1 MKTTRLFNCRALRR
15 GVATLLL
22 LAVSVAAKAYDFV
35 LSGICYNVVSEVDL
49 TCEVTYYSE
58 IVSSN
63 KEVYSGDMTI
73 PETVRHDGKT
83 YSVVGICDSTFYECT
98 DLSKVTI
105 GGNVT
110 TIGKYA
116 FYGCTGMIS
125 VIIGNGVTNIGEYA
139 FSGCTGLTSVS
150 IGNSVTNIEEYA
162 FSGCTGLT
170 EITIPES
177 VTNIGGYA
185 FNKCTG
191 MTILNFNAVA
201 CPAAGFWYYYVAS
214 AFYGCDNISAVN
226 FGDKV
231 TIIPAY
237 ICDEM
242 KGLTEVTI
250 PNSVT
255 EIGEYAFDYCPKLTS
270 VTIGNSVTKIGYD
283 AFFLCKGLTSIT
295 IPESVTEIGNSA
307 FGNCTGLTSVIIG
320 ESVSSIGSYAFSQ
333 CTGLTGTLTIPERVT
348 SIGDEAFENCAGL
361 TEVNF
366 NATACTYAGDVYGAF
381 RKCTNI
387 STFNFGDN
395 VTIIPGFLCYGL
407 SGLTEVSIPNSVI
420 TIGTR
425 AFRECTGLTS
435 VNIPNSVTEIGMRA
449 FRDCSSLTEVT
460 IPNSVTLI
468 DNETFYGCTSL
479 KEVTIP
485 ESVTS
490 IGGSAFYNCTGLRTL
505 NSYNSTPP
513 TCDTGVFENVRTDF
527 CTLFVPIGAKSA
539 YSIADQWKEFLYVEE
554 VEVSPV
560 ADILAGDNSE
570 PAGYYTTDGKQVPQP
585 QRGINIVRY
594 TDGTAR
600 KVLVK

>member
-1 MKTTRLFNCRALRR
+1 MKKIKTLDCRGLCR
-15 GVATLLL
+15 GMAALLL
-22 LAVSVAAKAYDFV
+22 LVVSVAANAYDFV
-35 LSGICYNVVSEVDL
+35 LSGICYNVVSEDDL

-58 IVSSN
+58 TVSSN
-63 KEVYSGDMTI
+63 KEVYSGDITI

-110 TIGKYA
+110 TIGDYA
-116 FYGCTGMIS
+116 FYGCTGMPS

-139 FSGCTGLTSVS
+139 FSGCTGLTSVT
-150 IGNSVTNIEEYA
+150 IGNGVTNIEEYA

-177 VTNIGGYA
+177 VTHIGGYA
-185 FNKCTG
+185 FRNCTG

-201 CPAAGFWYYYVAS
+201 CPAAGFWNYYVAS
-214 AFYGCDNISAVN
+214 AFYGCDNISTVN

-255 EIGEYAFDYCPKLTS
+255 EIGEYAFNYCPKLTS
-270 VTIGNSVTKIGYD
+270 LTIGNSVTKIGYS
-283 AFFLCKGLTSIT
+283 AFGFCLGLTSVT
-295 IPESVTEIGNSA
+295 IPNSVTTISSGAFEFCSGLTSVTIPNSVTEIGSWA
-307 FGNCTGLTSVIIG
+307 FACTGLTSV
-320 ESVSSIGSYAFSQ
+320 
-333 CTGLTGTLTIPERVT
+333 TIPERVT
-348 SIGDEAFENCAGL
+348 SIGEYAFDLCRDL
-361 TEVNF
+361 TKVNF
-366 NATACTYAGDVYGAF
+366 NATACTYAGDGYSAF
-381 RKCTNI
+381 PDCTNI

-407 SGLTEVSIPNSVI
+407 SGLAEVTIPNNVI

-449 FRDCSSLTEVT
+449 FMNCSSLTEVT

-468 DNETFYGCTSL
+468 DDETFSGCTSL

-485 ESVTS
+485 NSVTS

-513 TCDTGVFENVRTDF
+513 TCDTDVFENVRTDL

-560 ADILAGDNSE
+560 ADILAGGNAE
-570 PAGYYTTDGKQVPQP
+570 PAGYYTTDGKQVSHP
-585 QRGINIVRY
+585 QRGINIIRY
-594 TDGTAR
+594 SDGTTK